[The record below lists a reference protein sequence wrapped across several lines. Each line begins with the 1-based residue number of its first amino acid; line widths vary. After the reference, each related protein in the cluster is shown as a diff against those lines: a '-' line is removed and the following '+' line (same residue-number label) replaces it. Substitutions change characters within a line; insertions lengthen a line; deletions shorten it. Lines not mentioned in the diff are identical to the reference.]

1 MSRLWLTYHPPES
14 EHQTPPF
21 TFTGVDFFC
30 PIITK
35 AAYRGSLRNK
45 RYGALFT
52 CFHTRAVH
60 LEVAQSL
67 STDDFL
73 KAFSRFISKRSRP
86 GIMFSDQ
93 ETNFVGSERELPSLV
108 KDLIN
113 DDRLKK
119 KLEEEG
125 LKWNFNPLLRHIWE
139 VRGSPWSN

>member
-1 MSRLWLTYHPPES
+1 MSRLWLTFHPPES
-14 EHQTPPF
+14 ERQNPPF
-21 TFTGVDFFC
+21 TFTRVDFFG

-35 AAYRGSLRNK
+35 AAYRGSRRNK

-52 CFHTRAVH
+52 CFQTRAVH

-73 KAFSRFISKRSRP
+73 KAFSRFISRRSRP

-93 ETNFVGSERELPSLV
+93 GTNFVVAERELCSLV
-108 KDLIN
+108 KDLVK

-119 KLEEEG
+119 KLKDEG
-125 LKWNFNPLLRHIWE
+125 LK
-139 VRGSPWSN
+139 